1 MTKSLVFFLR
11 LRALLLSCGVL
22 LSHWFARCRGV
33 DFPVYLVR
41 EVFTNEDGS
50 RGVLHLLSSDPTLT
64 YDQITR
70 IYQRRLRVEEYHKSL
85 KHNASLTKSPT
96 RTVTTQTN
104 HFFASV
110 YAFIKLEMLKM
121 KTSINH
127 FALKGKSIFQL
138 SKQHLKNYKNYSLS
152 INMNRA
158 VRNISKLLSI
168 SSSLNLSHPRNPWIK
183 ILRVLESFSVSNT
196 QA

>member
-1 MTKSLVFFLR
+1 MQIYLE
-11 LRALLLSCGVL
+11 
-22 LSHWFARCRGV
+22 GV

-41 EVFTNEDGS
+41 EVFTNEDGSNGS

-70 IYQRRLRVEEYHKSL
+70 IYQRRWRVEEYHKSL

-127 FALKGKSIFQL
+127 FAIKGKSIFQL

-196 QA
+196 PA